1 MSKPSAVIVLF
12 LLSLS
17 TVLVDAGDW
26 PQWRGPDRNDLS
38 KETGLL
44 KQWPEGGPKQV
55 WLFKDA
61 GLGYSGYS
69 IADGKRFTMGARGN
83 KEFLI
88 AVEVKAQ

>member
-1 MSKPSAVIVLF
+1 MLKPSAVIVLL

-17 TVLVDAGDW
+17 TVLVQAGDW

-44 KQWPEGGPKQV
+44 KQWPAEGPKQV

-61 GLGYSGYS
+61 
-69 IADGKRFTMGARGN
+69 AAR
-83 KEFLI
+83 LT
-88 AVEVKAQ
+88 